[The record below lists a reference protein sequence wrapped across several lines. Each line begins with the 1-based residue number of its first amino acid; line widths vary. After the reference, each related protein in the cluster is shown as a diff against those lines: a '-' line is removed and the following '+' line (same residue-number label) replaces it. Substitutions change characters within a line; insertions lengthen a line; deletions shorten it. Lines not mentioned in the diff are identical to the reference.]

1 MVFNSTINQEFL
13 TVVLSLQTLN
23 FNPLTFCIRGACR
36 DSYINHLGHDA
47 TAIFMVLEPYQ
58 LVGKSTCHGTIKE
71 TRLKISAVIKKEKT
85 LLHEQYRDILLTDLG
100 IQIVSF
106 SRSSKYKSTIKL

>member
-1 MVFNSTINQEFL
+1 
-13 TVVLSLQTLN
+13 
-23 FNPLTFCIRGACR
+23 
-36 DSYINHLGHDA
+36 
-47 TAIFMVLEPYQ
+47 MVLEPYQ

-100 IQIVSF
+100 YTNRIF
-106 SRSSKYKSTIKL
+106 L